1 MRFVA
6 GELIKAM
13 KAVEPAR
20 SKDDDPICLTGI
32 RFKFKNGKCNICA
45 SDEFSIYS
53 ETVDY
58 IGSEPGEFI
67 IPYTELPKDA
77 DEIEVIYDNSSVT
90 FNCLNGYKY
99 SVPVIQE
106 KYINIEGAVP
116 EGEAE
121 YEIVFNPNR
130 LQQALATMGNENI
143 RSAVWYEPYGCYVA
157 VRKLT
162 SRECFRLQGW
172 NDDYYKKAAFVNS
185 ESQLYKQAGNG
196 VTVNV
201 IRGKAK
207 ELE

>member
-67 IPYTELPKDA
+67 NPYTELPKDA

-99 SVPVIQE
+99 SAPICLTKFAYSGDE
-106 KYINIEGAVP
+106 MS
-116 EGEAE
+116 E
-121 YEIVFNPNR
+121 YEAR
-130 LQQALATMGNENI
+130 LVISATNLKQCFIAILTFYGNT
-143 RSAVWYEPYGCYVA
+143 Y
-157 VRKLT
+157 L
-162 SRECFRLQGW
+162 
-172 NDDYYKKAAFVNS
+172 
-185 ESQLYKQAGNG
+185 
-196 VTVNV
+196 
-201 IRGKAK
+201 
-207 ELE
+207 

>member
-1 MRFVA
+1 MELVTNFNKVA
-6 GELIKAM
+6 KAIQEA
-13 KAVEPAR
+13 KA
-20 SKDDDPICLTGI
+20 KDDTTIKLIRVDFEFHYNSDYCGI
-32 RFKFKNGKCNICA
+32 
-45 SDEFSIYS
+45 
-53 ETVDY
+53 
-58 IGSEPGEFI
+58 
-67 IPYTELPKDA
+67 ELPKCA
-77 DEIEVIYDNSSVT
+77 DEFKVTYDNSSVT